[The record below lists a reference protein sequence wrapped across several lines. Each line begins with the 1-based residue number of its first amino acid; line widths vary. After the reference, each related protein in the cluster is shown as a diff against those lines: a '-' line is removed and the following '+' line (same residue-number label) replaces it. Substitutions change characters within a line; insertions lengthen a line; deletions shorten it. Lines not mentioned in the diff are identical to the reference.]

1 MWEKAIAEHE
11 SDYRTNLHGGHT
23 RMKVTCN
30 LDIPKIEDEKKRQK
44 SEILNDVLQVTAHIY
59 TDQLCNY

>member
-1 MWEKAIAEHE
+1 MKCVGGMWEKVIAEHE

-30 LDIPKIEDEKKRQK
+30 LDIPKIEDEKKDKNQK
-44 SEILNDVLQVTAHIY
+44 F
-59 TDQLCNY
+59 